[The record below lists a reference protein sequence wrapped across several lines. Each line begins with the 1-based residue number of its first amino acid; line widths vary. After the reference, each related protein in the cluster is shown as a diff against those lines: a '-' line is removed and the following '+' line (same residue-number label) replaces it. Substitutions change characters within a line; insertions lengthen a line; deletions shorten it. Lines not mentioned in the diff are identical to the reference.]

1 MKFLRPKIAACR
13 REAGNTE
20 GFLHFHMINLIG
32 ILTLIFIGWFLWQSW
47 KDGTLQSKFN
57 EFLDMG
63 RSSAQKVID
72 TRSFR

>member
-1 MKFLRPKIAACR
+1 
-13 REAGNTE
+13 
-20 GFLHFHMINLIG
+20 MINLIG

-47 KDGTLQSKFN
+47 KDGTLQSKFD